1 MRTARAVA
9 VANENRQ
16 IDESTNRAVVA
27 AEQRDKP
34 KNALQALSER
44 YGMSTGKLVDT
55 LRATVFAAARSE
67 AEFNALI
74 VVANEYKLNPLL
86 KEIYA
91 FPAKGQGIVPMVS
104 VDGWIRIMNEHPDF
118 DGIEFVYHADEKGEI
133 EAIESIIHHKR
144 RAHPIQT
151 TEFMVECKRETEPW
165 RKSPRRML
173 RHRALM
179 QGARIAFG
187 FAGIYVE
194 DDTVIE
200 ADYTER
206 GPVNLPSAQQWDRQE
221 DDDGVVDAETG
232 EIYDRDS
239 RGMSEIDEE
248 TARQLDAGNDGTLSD
263 DNPIAEEGAD
273 QSQRGEGDAG
283 DGEQGGQQQTEAE
296 PSYLADIRELRAK
309 LAGARTVKAVDGIDR
324 DWCAALRGQVEDADE
339 RLMKSVDRD
348 INAKRRDL
356 RSQAEG

>member
-9 VANENRQ
+9 VANENRT
-16 IDESTNRAVVA
+16 IDESQGRAIAA

-34 KNALQALSER
+34 KNALQALSQR
-44 YGMSTGKLVDT
+44 YGMSTGKLVET
-55 LRATVFAAARSE
+55 LRSTVFSAARNE

-118 DGIEFVYHADEKGEI
+118 DGIEFVYHADEKGDI

-151 TEFMVECKRETEPW
+151 TEFMVECKRDSEPW

-194 DDTVIE
+194 DDVVIE
-200 ADYTER
+200 GEFSDRTA
-206 GPVNLPSAQQWDRQE
+206 PSLPPAQQWEEYDE
-221 DDDGVVDAETG
+221 ETGEVVEDAET
-232 EIYDRDS
+232 EDYQTDS
-239 RGMSEIDEE
+239 RGMTEVDEE
-248 TARQLDAGNDGTLSD
+248 TARALDQGKPEAETGEAYNDTPEEQD
-263 DNPIAEEGAD
+263 RAEETVKQVEEKPKAQRSKPAQELSLAD
-273 QSQRGEGDAG
+273 DIRRRIDTAQDMAALSEAHNLFSESKPELT
-283 DGEQGGQQQTEAE
+283 DGEIKDIRGR
-296 PSYLADIRELRAK
+296 LADKRNELA
-309 LAGARTVKAVDGIDR
+309 
-324 DWCAALRGQVEDADE
+324 
-339 RLMKSVDRD
+339 
-348 INAKRRDL
+348 
-356 RSQAEG
+356 